1 MPSCQYHTAL
11 RFALNDGL
19 LHITCLFG
27 SGDEPRPTVMDKDP
41 FGLLLVR
48 HFLTRNPIHPCS
60 AWTIALL
67 AFCCWVAP
75 NRGDFRGSSQRD

>member
-1 MPSCQYHTAL
+1 MCSHPSAPMHFPSCAFMPFLLQPF

-27 SGDEPRPTVMDKDP
+27 SGDEPRPSIMDKDP

-48 HFLTRNPIHPCS
+48 HPKS
-60 AWTIALL
+60 A
-67 AFCCWVAP
+67 
-75 NRGDFRGSSQRD
+75 